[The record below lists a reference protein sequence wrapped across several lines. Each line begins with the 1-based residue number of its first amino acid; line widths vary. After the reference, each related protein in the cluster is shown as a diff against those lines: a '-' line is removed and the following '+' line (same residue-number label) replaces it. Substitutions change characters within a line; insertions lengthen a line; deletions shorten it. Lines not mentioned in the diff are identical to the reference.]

1 MEILVKVKSVYG
13 KEYIYPVCDRSK
25 LLCSLT
31 GAKTFT
37 VHALQTVRD
46 LGYTVVVQTPTV

>member
-1 MEILVKVKSVYG
+1 MSIQVRIRSVYG
-13 KEYIYPVCDRSK
+13 NDYTYPVCDTAK

-37 VHALQTVRD
+37 VHALTVIRE
-46 LGYTVVVQTPTV
+46 LGYIVQYVV